1 MVAETQDTTHR
12 RELQECLASL
22 PRVGSQ
28 MSKAGRTGSHI
39 LQKRLFVST
48 WGPVWGSGVRD
59 ASLQFTILAVGWEE
73 PLLVTPKTA
82 IEEGILDIST
92 LTL

>member
-1 MVAETQDTTHR
+1 MVAETQDATRR

-22 PRVGSQ
+22 PWVGSR
-28 MSKAGRTGSHI
+28 MSRAGRTGSHI
-39 LQKRLFVST
+39 LQKRLFVYT
-48 WGPVWGSGVRD
+48 WGPVWGGGVRD
-59 ASLQFTILAVGWEE
+59 TSMQFIVLAMGREE

-82 IEEGILDIST
+82 IEEGILDTAS